1 MPLSHP
7 SQLDLLNFLKS
18 RLLSVLIAFAFVS
31 SILPMEGQ
39 ARCLVV
45 ADSLSRTGL
54 PNASVFDSRGRLIG
68 TCDAKG
74 RIPFIAE
81 ADFPIKVR
89 HLGFK
94 ERTVRMADCDTIYLQ
109 ESFVELP
116 EVVFES
122 RQHRVLHLL
131 AYVREYS
138 TLTTY
143 ADTVSLFREKMVDY
157 MLPQEETRFKGW
169 SMPRVLKA
177 RSYYRFTDSNGL
189 DSVSDR
195 SGHHFSWSDWVGVVP
210 EIHLPLGLKGKE
222 CGNDTVRGKYGP
234 AEIWTKNNDRLAV
247 DIDVLADTTGRKW
260 VPGLSGFFREN
271 LDFENFKLR
280 FRYGDVVSASLAPQ
294 DLTGYSFNIESKGRG
309 REMIRFHR
317 ADEAFFVSTY
327 AEVYIIDKE
336 YITVKEARKWAS
348 CRFNTDEI
356 EMYGSPDAPE
366 LDSSVKKLIARVEN
380 VAEDEVRLA
389 LVPDRRLGNG
399 GPVNRHFGY
408 RALQLLKTVTGI
420 GQVMAKRKW
429 NRQWKEFKQQQI
441 RGTAA
446 KDENEEKK

>member
-1 MPLSHP
+1 MPLSNS
-7 SQLDLLNFLKS
+7 SQLGLLKS
-18 RLLSVLIAFAFVS
+18 FRSKLLSVLITFAFAS

-39 ARCLVV
+39 TRCFVV
-45 ADSLSRTGL
+45 ADSLSRAGL
-54 PNASVFDSRGRLIG
+54 PNASVFDSRGRLVG
-68 TCDAKG
+68 TCDANG
-74 RIPFIAE
+74 RIPYVTE
-81 ADFPIKVR
+81 ADFPVTVR

-94 ERTVRMADCDTIYLQ
+94 ERTVRAAVQDTVFLQ
-109 ESFVELP
+109 ESFMELP

-143 ADTVSLFREKMVDY
+143 ADTVTLFREKMVDY
-157 MLPQEETRFKGW
+157 MLPQDGNRFKGW
-169 SMPRVLKA
+169 SMPRVLKT

-210 EIHLPLGLKGKE
+210 EIHLPAGLNEKE
-222 CGNDTVRGKYGP
+222 CGIDTVRGKYGP

-247 DIDVLADTTGRKW
+247 DIDVLADTLSRKW
-260 VPGLSGFFREN
+260 VPGLAGFFREN

-280 FRYGDVVSASLAPQ
+280 FRYGDVVSASLSPQ
-294 DLTGYSFNIESKGRG
+294 DLTGYSFNVESKGRG

-327 AEVYIIDKE
+327 AEVYVIDKE
-336 YITVKEARKWAS
+336 YITVKEARKWAN
-348 CRFNTDEI
+348 CKFDPDEI
-356 EMYGSPDAPE
+356 DLYVSPEAPE
-366 LDSSVKKLIARVEN
+366 LAPSVKSLIARVEN
-380 VAEDEVRLA
+380 VKEDEVRLA

-429 NRQWKEFKQQQI
+429 NRQWKDFKRQQI
-441 RGTAA
+441 HRTAGR
-446 KDENEEKK
+446 DENEEKK